1 MIHSKT
7 ICLRML
13 GEMTM
18 AATREA
24 GHEHIHTHGHDHTH
38 AHDHGHDHT
47 HDHDHVHPHDH
58 EHAQDKWHAHT
69 HDAAHPHTHG
79 GVNDY
84 MQAIS
89 AYRKTF
95 PSRQQV
101 LEQTPDPA
109 VRVRHGGRL
118 LQELQHGTLQNYAEE
133 PARRLR
139 RGCRPHRGAQPP
151 AQRGGRRRTARRTCA
166 RGAPLAEICR

>member
-1 MIHSKT
+1 
-7 ICLRML
+7 
-13 GEMTM
+13 MTM

-109 VRVRHGGRL
+109 VREML
-118 LQELQHGTLQNYAEE
+118 LYMEQI
-133 PARRLR
+133 
-139 RGCRPHRGAQPP
+139 GCDTAFDRFDKQQP
-151 AQRGGRRRTARRTCA
+151 QCA
-166 RGAPLAEICR
+166 FGMAGVC

>member
-1 MIHSKT
+1 
-7 ICLRML
+7 
-13 GEMTM
+13 M
-18 AATREA
+18 AAKREA

-109 VRVRHGGRL
+109 VREARDSVEGRIRHFMSL
-118 LQELQHGTLQNYAEE
+118 DGTHSVDYYHKKLGSIMWEK
-133 PARRLR
+133 
-139 RGCRPHRGAQPP
+139 C
-151 AQRGGRRRTARRTCA
+151 
-166 RGAPLAEICR
+166 